1 MSSQFA
7 LAPSVLVTRRRES
20 FSGSLVY
27 GWRRGG
33 MRDDAFIV
41 RASGGRNCEDAGTGK
56 LRGLSIRNPSGRPGA
71 LARRHFFHYKSD
83 LGVFIFLIFL
93 CVSLRFCL
101 SYTLRLVA
109 CCRRR
114 QKMLEDNTYT
124 VHLSALPLTCLNAS
138 ELQVKHIS
146 ELQDSFICLQRAEGS
161 CPLQVVPTQLA
172 LTVRQCRLNVRL

>member
-1 MSSQFA
+1 MSSQLA
-7 LAPSVLVTRRRES
+7 LAPRVLVTRRRES

-41 RASGGRNCEDAGTGK
+41 RASGGRNCDAGTGK

-71 LARRHFFHYKSD
+71 LARRHFVHHKLN
-83 LGVFIFLIFL
+83 LGVCIFLIFL

-114 QKMLEDNTYT
+114 QKILQGNTYT

-138 ELQVKHIS
+138 ELQVKHVS
-146 ELQDSFICLQRAEGS
+146 ELQGSFICLQRAEGP
-161 CPLQVVPTQLA
+161 CPLHLVPTQLA
-172 LTVRQCRLNVRL
+172 LAVRQSRLNARL